1 MIPPQPACQLTAH
14 HLVLVTQHQQ
24 PGILGQIRA
33 DQHRQQAQTDISPGD
48 RRPATAPR
56 DGSQP
61 PPRSRSTTPA
71 HRTNP
76 GFRAGHVAGVAPSPG
91 QEEMDISGRA
101 MTATGFGRG
110 AGASG
115 TAGKGESALGV
126 PAHPGRVARPGVPS
140 GGGDDPPD
148 PDCRRVRSRGGRIF
162 QTAGAASFRTRHT
175 AKCGPMPPT
184 SGSPT
189 PSVPRTP
196 SPSPDPV
203 TREMTTACI
212 LKCQVRGTKPG
223 GRSA

>member
-1 MIPPQPACQLTAH
+1 VTVPAPDRGGCDWDDLRPPAAVHQPGQRREPEPAGMIPPQPACQLTAQ

-61 PPRSRSTTPA
+61 PRSRSTTPA

-101 MTATGFGRG
+101 RTATGFGRG

-126 PAHPGRVARPGVPS
+126 PAHPGRVARQGYRVGEGTIRRILTAAGLGPAA
-140 GGGDDPPD
+140 GG
-148 PDCRRVRSRGGRIF
+148 
-162 QTAGAASFRTRHT
+162 SFRPPGRHPSWPGT
-175 AKCGPMPPT
+175 A
-184 SGSPT
+184 S
-189 PSVPRTP
+189 
-196 SPSPDPV
+196 
-203 TREMTTACI
+203 
-212 LKCQVRGTKPG
+212 
-223 GRSA
+223 RSC